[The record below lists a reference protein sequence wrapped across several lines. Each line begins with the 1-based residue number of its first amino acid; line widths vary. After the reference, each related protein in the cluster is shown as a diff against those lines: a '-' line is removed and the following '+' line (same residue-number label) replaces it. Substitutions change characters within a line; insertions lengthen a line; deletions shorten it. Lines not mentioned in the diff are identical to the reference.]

1 MCDKLVFDL
10 STEIEGSPN
19 IFVKKDW
26 LNILDNQNGNYSA
39 NQSVVDTSQLS
50 NSNKFLSYKEAYLS
64 IPMLITVTSA
74 QDDVFDPASA
84 ASSADYCIGLK
95 NWFGTVIHSFTLDY
109 NGTTVI
115 QQTPFINMWNS
126 FKLMTTLSWSD
137 VSTIGSTIG
146 FYPDDPLSF
155 GWDSAASTSGVGVTN
170 NTNFST
176 VALQSNVSGQFNS
189 YKSRNGNLGFLNRQR
204 YINFDADAQ
213 PGTTAGQTYANL
225 LTNTAAGQLWKSRI
239 STKIN
244 AAAGVAGVYQ
254 ISVRATVFLKHIHSF
269 FQRIP
274 LLKGVYMKMTLNL
287 NNSSTTFTVNAAG
300 AMTLTG
306 SSVPVGGVQPLMIA
320 SGRANNGGL
329 AFGSNTAVGVDGSYT
344 ASLSVGERCL
354 NSSQVGI
361 PGVAT
366 GANGSNIFLYVP
378 AYTFNGPFLE
388 SYLSNPV
395 KNIEYTD
402 VYQYQILNV
411 GASTGVI
418 NSLLTNGLANV
429 KSVLLLPY
437 FTEIVPGS
445 ATPAEKLP
453 PYQSPFDPAGSGCTS
468 PLVLLNNF
476 NVVVSGQNAIYNTI
490 RYSADLFNQQVY
502 GCNAVNGGL
511 TDGLTSSLIDSLG
524 WEMEYC
530 YHYVNVERMLPIEQS
545 VPKSIQVIGINQSSK
560 PINLICFV
568 EYALTVSINLLS
580 GARV

>member
-10 STEIEGSPN
+10 ATEIEGSPN
-19 IFVKKDW
+19 IFVKKDF

-64 IPMLITVTSA
+64 IPLLITVTSA
-74 QDDVFDPASA
+74 VGDTFAPATA
-84 ASSADYCIGLK
+84 ASSADYCVGLK

-109 NGTTVI
+109 NGTTII

-126 FKLMTTLSWSD
+126 FKLMTTLSWAD
-137 VSTIGSTIG
+137 VATIGSTIG

-155 GWDSAASTSGVGVTN
+155 GWDSAPSTSGVGVSN
-170 NTNFST
+170 NTNFSP
-176 VALQSNVSGQFNS
+176 VALQTLTSGVFNA
-189 YKSRNGNLGFLNRQR
+189 YKARNGNAGFLARQR
-204 YINFDADAQ
+204 YINFDQDGE
-213 PGTTAGQTYANL
+213 PGNTVGQTYANL
-225 LTNTAAGQLWKSRI
+225 LPNASATALWKSRI

-244 AAAGVAGVYQ
+244 AVGVAGVFQ
-254 ISVRATVFLKHIHSF
+254 ISVRATVYLKHLHSF

-274 LLKGVYMKMTLNL
+274 LLKGVYMKMTMNL
-287 NNSSTTFTVNAAG
+287 NNSSATFTVSGAG
-300 AMTLTG
+300 IMTLTG
-306 SSVPVGGVQPLMIA
+306 SSVPVGGVQPLMI
-320 SGRANNGGL
+320 SSRRVDNGGVSL
-329 AFGSNTAVGVDGSYT
+329 GQGTYS

-354 NSSQVGI
+354 NSAQSGI
-361 PGVAT
+361 VGVA
-366 GANGSNIFLYVP
+366 NGVNGGNIFLYVP
-378 AYTFNGPFLE
+378 AYTFNGPFLD

-395 KNIEYTD
+395 KNIEYSD
-402 VYQYQILNV
+402 VYQYQILNTNSQ
-411 GASTGVI
+411 GFI

-429 KSVLLLPY
+429 KSVLLLPF

-445 ATPAEKLP
+445 VTQAEKLP
-453 PYQSPFDPAGSGCTS
+453 PFQSPFDPAGSGCTS

-502 GCNAVNGGL
+502 GCNAVNGGM

-530 YHYVNVERMLPIEQS
+530 YHYVNVERMLPIEQT
-545 VPKSIQVIGINQSSK
+545 VPKSIQIIGQNQSAK

-568 EYALTVSINLLS
+568 EYSLTVSINLMS

>member
-50 NSNKFLSYKEAYLS
+50 NSNKFLSYKEALLS

-74 QDDVFDPASA
+74 QNDTFLPAA
-84 ASSADYCIGLK
+84 TASSADYCIGLK

-155 GWDSAASTSGVGVTN
+155 GWDNAPSSSGVGVTN
-170 NTNFST
+170 NTNFSPL
-176 VALQSNVSGQFNS
+176 ALQNIVTGEFNA

-204 YINFDADAQ
+204 YINFDQDGE
-213 PGTTAGQTYANL
+213 PGTTVGQTYANL
-225 LTNTAAGQLWKSRI
+225 LTNAAATQLWKSRI
-239 STKIN
+239 STKIS
-244 AAAGVAGVYQ
+244 AAAGVSGVYQ
-254 ISVRATVFLKHIHSF
+254 ISVRATVYLKHIHSF

-287 NNSSTTFTVNAAG
+287 NNSSTTFSVSGAG
-300 AMTLTG
+300 IVTLTG
-306 SSVPVGGVQPLMIA
+306 SSVPVGGVQPLMVA
-320 SGRANNGGL
+320 SRRANNGG
-329 AFGSNTAVGVDGSYT
+329 FGFGAGTYT

-354 NSSQVGI
+354 NSAQVGI

-366 GANGSNIFLYVP
+366 GVNGGNIFLYVP

-411 GASTGVI
+411 GATNGVI

-445 ATPAEKLP
+445 ATAAEKLP

-545 VPKSIQVIGINQSSK
+545 VPKSIQVIGQNQSSK

>member
-50 NSNKFLSYKEAYLS
+50 NSNKFLSYKEALLS

-74 QDDVFDPASA
+74 QNDTFLPATS

-155 GWDSAASTSGVGVTN
+155 GWDNGPSSSGVGVTN
-170 NTNFST
+170 NTNFSPL
-176 VALQSNVSGQFNS
+176 ALQNIVTGEFNA
-189 YKSRNGNLGFLNRQR
+189 YKSRNGNEGFLNRQR
-204 YINFDADAQ
+204 YINFDQ
-213 PGTTAGQTYANL
+213 EGEPGTTGQTYADL
-225 LTNTAAGQLWKSRI
+225 LTNGAATQLWKSRI
-239 STKIN
+239 STKIS

-254 ISVRATVFLKHIHSF
+254 ISVRATVYLKHIHSF

-287 NNSSTTFTVNAAG
+287 NNSSTAFSVSGTGIV
-300 AMTLTG
+300 TLTG

-320 SGRANNGGL
+320 SRRAGNGGL
-329 AFGSNTAVGVDGSYT
+329 GFGTGTYT

-366 GANGSNIFLYVP
+366 GVNGSNIFLYVP

-411 GASTGVI
+411 GATNGVI

-445 ATPAEKLP
+445 ATAAEKLP

-545 VPKSIQVIGINQSSK
+545 VPKSIQVIGTNQSSK